1 MTQKKAWFKHYP
13 PQVPHS
19 ITIPKI
25 PVSQILTDSANRSP
39 KDIALVFAPMRAEM
53 TYGDLEEKSNC
64 FAGALQQM
72 IKKGDRV
79 AMLLPNC
86 LEMAIAFFGTLK
98 AGGVIVPLNPR
109 FTPNELQHVLA
120 DSETRVI
127 ICFEQMYPIVAQIKE
142 RVTVENI
149 ITVYMGPP
157 SDKGIPF
164 QKLVAGSPGYKEVG
178 ILPND
183 IAVIQYTAGTT
194 GLSKGVIIT
203 HENIVSNVLQLNA
216 FCWPMEKGKET
227 FVVAVPPFHVA
238 GLVNVVSW
246 GIYIGAK
253 LVLLSKFD
261 PVETMETIVQYG
273 SSFFFGVPAIYAAM
287 LGAMQRIEK
296 QYRFDSLKFCAIG
309 TASCPLPLF
318 QVLDKI
324 FPALTEGYG
333 LTESTGVCFAN
344 PIGGLKKAKSVGIP
358 FPGVDV
364 KIVDIDSGKKLNA
377 GKRGEILIK
386 GPNIALGYWKHP
398 EETEEVFRAGWLHT
412 GDIGCLDEDGYLY
425 VIDRIKDVI
434 NVRGEKVSSVEI
446 EQVLESHPAIAE
458 AAVIGKPDQFW
469 GEKIIAFVV
478 LKEPQNVESIL
489 AYCQENLTDYKIPR
503 EIRIVESLP
512 RSGVGKILKRKLREE
527 PIN

>member
-1 MTQKKAWFKHYP
+1 MTKEKAWFRHYP
-13 PQVPHS
+13 PQVPRS

-25 PVSQILTDSANRSP
+25 PVSQILTNSANRSP
-39 KDIALVFAPMRAEM
+39 EDIALVFAPIKAEM
-53 TYGDLEEKSNC
+53 TYGELEEKSNR

-72 IKKGDRV
+72 IKKGDKV

-109 FTPNELQHVLA
+109 YTPNELQHVLA
-120 DSETRVI
+120 DSGTKAM
-127 ICFEQMYPIVAQIKE
+127 ICFEQMYPMVAQIKE
-142 RVTVENI
+142 GVMIENI
-149 ITVYMGPP
+149 ITVSMGPP
-157 SDKGIPF
+157 SDIGIPF
-164 QKLVAGSPGYKEVG
+164 QRLVAGPLNYKEVE

-194 GLSKGVIIT
+194 GLSKGVMIT
-203 HENIVSNVLQLNA
+203 HKNIVSNVLQLNA
-216 FCWPMEKGKET
+216 FCWPMEKEKET
-227 FVVAVPPFHVA
+227 FVVVVPPFHVA
-238 GLVNVVSW
+238 GLVNVISW

-253 LVLLSKFD
+253 LVLLPKFN
-261 PVETMETIVQYG
+261 PAETMETITQYK

-287 LGAMQRIEK
+287 LGAMQE
-296 QYRFDSLKFCAIG
+296 QYKFDSLKFCAIG

-318 QVLDKI
+318 QILDTI

-344 PIGGLKKAKSVGIP
+344 PIDGLKKAKSVGIP
-358 FPGVDV
+358 FSGVDV
-364 KIVDIDSGKKLNA
+364 KIVDVDSGKKLNP
-377 GKRGEILIK
+377 GEKGEILIK
-386 GPNIALGYWKHP
+386 GPNIALGYWNHP
-398 EETEEVFRAGWLHT
+398 EETEKVFGAGWLHT

-446 EQVLESHPAIAE
+446 EQTLESHPSIAE
-458 AAVIGKPDQFW
+458 AAAIGVPDQFW

-478 LKEPQNVESIL
+478 LREPQSVKLIL
-489 AYCQENLTDYKIPR
+489 AHCQKNLTDYKVPQ

-512 RSGVGKILKRKLREE
+512 RSGVGKILKRKLREDSAS
-527 PIN
+527 